1 MVKGRRQQHLLLADE
16 DLLSFVG
23 QGDSDAFTILYDRYG
38 RAAFSLAYRVMGERQ
53 AAEDLVQD
61 AFLKLWRSAT
71 SYRPE
76 RGSVRNW
83 LLSIVRNR
91 GIDQIRSQASRRR
104 TQEKIEASAP
114 RSQPSEAFAETWGNS
129 QRDRVRVALRTLP
142 PEQLKVLEL
151 AYFSGYTHVQVSELL
166 DVPLGTMKGRMRL
179 GLKKMRDYFEHP
191 KLTGRKEARP
201 GDKEHVL
208 SHHGREDAWLPSMEY
223 EDAQV
228 FAASER
234 VLKNETL
241 SETFSRDALARLES
255 SPKCAPQKRL
265 SGRTSLSAGK
275 DLIS

>member
-23 QGDSDAFTILYDRYG
+23 QGDSEAFTILYDRYG
-38 RAAFSLAYRVMGERQ
+38 RATFSLAYRVMGERQ

-76 RGSVRNW
+76 RGSVRTW

-91 GIDQIRSQASRRR
+91 GIDQLRAHASRRR
-104 TQEKIEASAP
+104 MQDRIEASAP
-114 RSQPSEAFAETWGNS
+114 RSQPSEAFAETWRNS
-129 QRDRVRVALRTLP
+129 QRDRVRDALNTLP

-151 AYFSGYTHVQVSELL
+151 AYFSGYTHAQVSELL
-166 DVPLGTMKGRMRL
+166 DVTLGTIKGRMRL
-179 GLKKMRDYFEHP
+179 GLKKMRDYFDHP
-191 KLTGRKEARP
+191 KLTRRKETRP

-208 SHHGREDAWLPSMEY
+208 SRHGREDAWLPSMEY

-228 FAASER
+228 VAA
-234 VLKNETL
+234 V
-241 SETFSRDALARLES
+241 
-255 SPKCAPQKRL
+255 
-265 SGRTSLSAGK
+265 RTSES
-275 DLIS
+275 

>member
-23 QGDSDAFTILYDRYG
+23 QGDSEAFTILYDRYG
-38 RAAFSLAYRVMGERQ
+38 RSAFSLAFRIMGERQ

-76 RGSVRNW
+76 RGSVRTW

-91 GIDQIRSQASRRR
+91 SIDQLRSHTSRRR
-104 TQEKIEASAP
+104 TQERLEASAP
-114 RSQPSEAFAETWGNS
+114 RSQPSEAFAETWRNS
-129 QRDRVRVALRTLP
+129 QRDRVRDALNTLP

-151 AYFSGYTHVQVSELL
+151 AYFSGYTHAQVSELL
-166 DVPLGTMKGRMRL
+166 DVKLGTIKGRMRL
-179 GLKKMRDYFEHP
+179 GLKKMRDYFDHP
-191 KLTGRKEARP
+191 KLTRRKETRP

-208 SHHGREDAWLPSMEY
+208 SRHGREDAWLPSMEY

-228 FAASER
+228 VAA
-234 VLKNETL
+234 V
-241 SETFSRDALARLES
+241 
-255 SPKCAPQKRL
+255 
-265 SGRTSLSAGK
+265 RTSES
-275 DLIS
+275 